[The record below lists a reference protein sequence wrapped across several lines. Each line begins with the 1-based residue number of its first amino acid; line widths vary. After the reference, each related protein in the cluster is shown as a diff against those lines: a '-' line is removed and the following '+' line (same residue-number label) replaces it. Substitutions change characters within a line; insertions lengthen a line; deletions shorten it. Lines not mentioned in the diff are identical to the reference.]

1 MNSDIMSEKLII
13 FDLDGTL
20 YKTEEVSIP
29 ALKEAFSKFGIE
41 LTEEKILEQF
51 GEPTDQI
58 IDNLVHGSNKIEK
71 EKIEKTIVEKE
82 REAIPER
89 AVLYEG
95 VKELLKT
102 LSDDGH
108 ILAICSNGRYD
119 YIEDVLKNTSIR
131 EYFSSIKGYSE
142 ETNKSDR
149 IKDIMEEFSVEEA
162 VMVGDRY
169 HDIEAAKEAG
179 IVSIGALYGYGDQEA
194 KKADHKAEKPIDI
207 LSILMD

>member
-1 MNSDIMSEKLII
+1 MNSDIMAEKLII

-20 YKTEEVSIP
+20 YKTEEVSVP
-29 ALKEAFSKFGIE
+29 ALKEAFSTFGIE

-58 IDNLVHGSNKIEK
+58 IDNLVPESKNIEK
-71 EKIEKTIVEKE
+71 DNIEKAIVEKE

-89 AVLYEG
+89 AVLYDG

-102 LSDDGH
+102 LSDDDH
-108 ILAICSNGRYD
+108 ILAICSNGRLD

-142 ETNKSDR
+142 ETNKADR
-149 IKDIMEEFSVEEA
+149 IKDIMEEFSVKEA